1 MPDHTPI
8 ARESEVLSDGGVR
21 ISEFPSVIKHTVN
34 LPHSSVLALVAAERS
49 ALYGNSDKSQSKQVV
64 SLENVSYGQLQVL
77 SAVPADQERAD
88 GSGTTAYVVSPPVIM
103 EGRGVVKRF
112 GTGRPHVVP
121 MHSGLF
127 LSLSTSFVYKAL
139 VSKDGN

>member
-34 LPHSSVLALVAAERS
+34 RPHSSVLAVVAAERS
-49 ALYGNSDKSQSKQVV
+49 ALYGNSDKSQPKQVV

-77 SAVPADQERAD
+77 SAVPADQERD
-88 GSGTTAYVVSPPVIM
+88 GSGTAAYVVSPPVIM

-127 LSLSTSFVYKAL
+127 SLSLSTSLSIKP
-139 VSKDGN
+139 